1 MKKYISISLLFGFL
15 IVYSQNNT
23 IGSLE
28 FLDPAMEELIDENA
42 QIELLAEGFDW
53 AEGPVWVDRLNGVLF
68 SDVPNNKVYMWNEK
82 KGLSIFLEPSGMTNY
97 SPTNKT
103 DGSNGL
109 ALDKNGNL
117 ILCQHGDRTIARLKK
132 WNFKKPSFDIIV
144 EKYEGKRLNSP
155 NDLVFDK
162 SGSIYFTDPPYGLK
176 IQDDDPLKELNFNG
190 IYRWSESKGI
200 ELLSKSMKRP
210 NGIILSKDEKTVYVG
225 NSDKDNNVIIAFDN
239 DKNGLV
245 NERVF
250 FDGNKLSKNRVGLF
264 DGLKLHSSGIIF
276 TTGPGGVLLLDSKG
290 KHLGTIMPGKATA
303 NCAFDSNESYLY
315 LTSDNVL
322 ARIKLKS

>member
-1 MKKYISISLLFGFL
+1 M
-15 IVYSQNNT
+15 
-23 IGSLE
+23 
-28 FLDPAMEELIDENA
+28 
-42 QIELLAEGFDW
+42 
-53 AEGPVWVDRLNGVLF
+53 
-68 SDVPNNKVYMWNEK
+68 
-82 KGLSIFLEPSGMTNY
+82 
-97 SPTNKT
+97 
-103 DGSNGL
+103 
-109 ALDKNGNL
+109 
-117 ILCQHGDRTIARLKK
+117 CQHGDRTVARLKK
-132 WNFKKPSFDIIV
+132 WNFKNPSFDIIV

-210 NGIILSKDEKTVYVG
+210 NGIILSEDEKTVYVG

-303 NCAFDSNESYLY
+303 NCAFDSDESYLY

>member
-1 MKKYISISLLFGFL
+1 MLGFL
-15 IVYSQNNT
+15 VLQSQKT
-23 IGSLE
+23 KIGSLE
-28 FLDPAMEELIDENA
+28 FLDPRMEELIDKNA
-42 QIELLAEGFDW
+42 KIELLAEGFDW

-68 SDVPNNKVYMWNEK
+68 SDVPNNKVYMWNEE

-97 SPTNKT
+97 SPTNKL

-210 NGIILSKDEKTVYVG
+210 NGIILSEDEKTVYVG

-239 DKNGLV
+239 EKNGLV

-303 NCAFDSNESYLY
+303 NCAFDSDESYLY

>member
-1 MKKYISISLLFGFL
+1 MKKYISIPLIFGFL
-15 IVYSQNNT
+15 IMYSQNNT

-82 KGLSIFLEPSGMTNY
+82 KGLSIFIEPSGMTNY
-97 SPTNKT
+97 SPTNKS

-132 WNFKKPSFDIIV
+132 WNFKKPSFDVIV

-210 NGIILSKDEKTVYVG
+210 NGIILSEDEKTVYVG
-225 NSDKDNNVIIAFDN
+225 NSDKNNNVIIAFDN

-303 NCAFDSNESYLY
+303 NCAFDSDESYLY

>member
-1 MKKYISISLLFGFL
+1 MLSFL
-15 IVYSQNNT
+15 VLQSQKT
-23 IGSLE
+23 KIGSLE
-28 FLDPAMEELIDENA
+28 FLDPRMEDLIDKNA
-42 QIELLAEGFDW
+42 KIELLAEGFDW

-117 ILCQHGDRTIARLKK
+117 ILCQHGDRTVSRLKK

-210 NGIILSKDEKTVYVG
+210 NGIILSEDEKTVYVG

-239 DKNGLV
+239 NKNGLV

-303 NCAFDSNESYLY
+303 NCAFDSDESYLY

>member
-1 MKKYISISLLFGFL
+1 MLGFL
-15 IVYSQNNT
+15 VLQSQKT
-23 IGSLE
+23 KIGSLE
-28 FLDPAMEELIDENA
+28 FLDPRMEDLIDKNA
-42 QIELLAEGFDW
+42 KIELLAEGFDW
-53 AEGPVWVDRLNGVLF
+53 AEGPVWVERLNGVLF

-82 KGLSIFLEPSGMTNY
+82 KGLSIFIEPSGMTNY
-97 SPTNKT
+97 SPTNKS

-117 ILCQHGDRTIARLKK
+117 ILCQHGDRTVARLKN
-132 WNFKKPSFDIIV
+132 WNFKKSSFDIIV

-210 NGIILSKDEKTVYVG
+210 NGIILSEDEKTVYVG

-239 DKNGLV
+239 DKNRLV

-303 NCAFDSNESYLY
+303 NCAFDSDESYLY

>member
-117 ILCQHGDRTIARLKK
+117 ILCQHGDRTVARLKK

-210 NGIILSKDEKTVYVG
+210 NGIILSEDEKTVYVG

-239 DKNGLV
+239 NKNGLV

-303 NCAFDSNESYLY
+303 NCAFDSDESYLY

>member
-1 MKKYISISLLFGFL
+1 MKKYISIFLLFGFL
-15 IVYSQNNT
+15 ILHSQKNT

-28 FLDPAMEELIDENA
+28 FLDPEMEKLIDKNA
-42 QIELLAEGFDW
+42 KIELLADGFGW
-53 AEGPVWVDRLNGVLF
+53 AEGPVWVDKLDGVLF
-68 SDVPNNKVYMWNEK
+68 SDVPNNKVYMWNENE
-82 KGLSIFLEPSGMTNY
+82 GLSIFLEPSGMTNY
-97 SPTNKT
+97 SPTSKT

-109 ALDKNGNL
+109 ALDSKGNL
-117 ILCQHGDRTIARLKK
+117 ILCQHGDRRVARLKYS
-132 WNFKKPSFDIIV
+132 NFKSPSFEIIV
-144 EKYEGKRLNSP
+144 DNYRGKRLNSP

-176 IQDDDPLKELNFNG
+176 MKDDDTLKELNFNG
-190 IYRWSESKGI
+190 IYKWSVLKGI
-200 ELLSKSMKRP
+200 ELLSISMKRP

-239 DKNGLV
+239 DNGLK
-245 NERVF
+245 NERIF
-250 FDGNKLSKNRVGLF
+250 FDGNKLSKSRIGLF

-276 TTGPGGVLLLDSKG
+276 TTGPGGVLLLDPKG

-303 NCAFDSNESYLY
+303 NCAFDSDESYLY

>member
-1 MKKYISISLLFGFL
+1 MKKYISISLIFGFL

-68 SDVPNNKVYMWNEK
+68 SDVPNNKVYIWNEK

-117 ILCQHGDRTIARLKK
+117 ILCQHGDRTLARLKN

-210 NGIILSKDEKTVYVG
+210 NGIILSEDEKTVYVG

-239 DKNGLV
+239 DKNRLV

-303 NCAFDSNESYLY
+303 NCAFDSDESYLY

>member
-1 MKKYISISLLFGFL
+1 MKKYISISLLFSFL
-15 IVYSQNNT
+15 ILHSQKNT

-28 FLDPAMEELIDENA
+28 FLDPEMEKLIDKNTK
-42 QIELLAEGFDW
+42 IELLADGFGW
-53 AEGPVWVDRLNGVLF
+53 AEGPVWVDKLGGVLF
-68 SDVPNNKVYMWNEK
+68 SDVPNNKVYMWNENE
-82 KGLSIFLEPSGMTNY
+82 GLSIFLEPSGMTNY
-97 SPTNKT
+97 SPTSKT

-109 ALDKNGNL
+109 ALDSKGNL
-117 ILCQHGDRTIARLKK
+117 ILCQHGDRRVARLKYS
-132 WNFKKPSFDIIV
+132 NFKSPSFEIIV
-144 EKYEGKRLNSP
+144 DNYRGKRLNSP

-176 IQDDDPLKELNFNG
+176 MKDDDTLKELNFNG
-190 IYRWSESKGI
+190 IYKWSKSKGI
-200 ELLSKSMKRP
+200 ELLSISMKRP

-239 DKNGLV
+239 DNGLK
-245 NERVF
+245 NERIF
-250 FDGNKLSKNRVGLF
+250 FDGNKLSKSRIGLF

-303 NCAFDSNESYLY
+303 NCAFDSDESYLY

>member
-1 MKKYISISLLFGFL
+1 MKKYISIFLLFGFL
-15 IVYSQNNT
+15 ILHSQKNT

-28 FLDPAMEELIDENA
+28 FLDPEMEKLIDKNA
-42 QIELLAEGFDW
+42 KIELLADGFGW
-53 AEGPVWVDRLNGVLF
+53 AEGPVWVDKLDGVLF
-68 SDVPNNKVYMWNEK
+68 SDVPNNKVYMWNENE
-82 KGLSIFLEPSGMTNY
+82 GLSIFLEPSGMTNY
-97 SPTNKT
+97 SPTSKT

-109 ALDKNGNL
+109 ALDLKGNL
-117 ILCQHGDRTIARLKK
+117 ILCQHGDRRVARLKH
-132 WNFKKPSFDIIV
+132 WNFKSPSFEIIV
-144 EKYEGKRLNSP
+144 DNYRGKRLNSP

-176 IQDDDPLKELNFNG
+176 MKDDDTLKELNFNG
-190 IYRWSESKGI
+190 IYKWSESKGI
-200 ELLSKSMKRP
+200 ELLSISMKRP

-225 NSDKDNNVIIAFDN
+225 NSDKDNNV
-239 DKNGLV
+239 NGLK
-245 NERVF
+245 NERIF
-250 FDGNKLSKNRVGLF
+250 FDGNKLSKNRIGLF

-276 TTGPGGVLLLDSKG
+276 TTGPGGVLLLDPKG

-303 NCAFDSNESYLY
+303 NCTFDSDESYLY

>member
-1 MKKYISISLLFGFL
+1 MLGFL
-15 IVYSQNNT
+15 VLQSQKT
-23 IGSLE
+23 KIGSLE
-28 FLDPAMEELIDENA
+28 FLDPRMEDLIDKNA
-42 QIELLAEGFDW
+42 KIELLAEGFDW

-82 KGLSIFLEPSGMTNY
+82 KGLSIFIEPSGMTNY
-97 SPTNKT
+97 SPTNKS

-132 WNFKKPSFDIIV
+132 WNFKNPSFDIIV

-210 NGIILSKDEKTVYVG
+210 NGIILSEDEKTVYVG

-239 DKNGLV
+239 NKNGLV

-303 NCAFDSNESYLY
+303 NCAFDSDESYLY

>member
-1 MKKYISISLLFGFL
+1 MNDKS
-15 IVYSQNNT
+15 
-23 IGSLE
+23 
-28 FLDPAMEELIDENA
+28 
-42 QIELLAEGFDW
+42 
-53 AEGPVWVDRLNGVLF
+53 F
-68 SDVPNNKVYMWNEK
+68 SNK
-82 KGLSIFLEPSGMTNY
+82 
-97 SPTNKT
+97 KT

-109 ALDKNGNL
+109 ALDKNGKL
-117 ILCQHGDRTIARLKK
+117 ILCQHGDRTVARLEK

-200 ELLSKSMKRP
+200 ELLSKSMNRP

-239 DKNGLV
+239 DKM
-245 NERVF
+245 
-250 FDGNKLSKNRVGLF
+250 D
-264 DGLKLHSSGIIF
+264 
-276 TTGPGGVLLLDSKG
+276 
-290 KHLGTIMPGKATA
+290 
-303 NCAFDSNESYLY
+303 
-315 LTSDNVL
+315 
-322 ARIKLKS
+322 

>member
-1 MKKYISISLLFGFL
+1 MKKYISISLIFGFL
-15 IVYSQNNT
+15 ILYSQNNT

-28 FLDPAMEELIDENA
+28 FLDPAMEELIDEDA

-82 KGLSIFLEPSGMTNY
+82 KGLSIFIEPSGMTNY
-97 SPTNKT
+97 SPTNKS

-117 ILCQHGDRTIARLKK
+117 ILCQHGDRTVARLKK

-225 NSDKDNNVIIAFDN
+225 NSDKDNNVILAFDN

-250 FDGNKLSKNRVGLF
+250 FDGNNLSKNRVGLF

-303 NCAFDSNESYLY
+303 NCAFDSDESYLY

>member
-1 MKKYISISLLFGFL
+1 MLGFL
-15 IVYSQNNT
+15 VLQSQKT
-23 IGSLE
+23 KIGSLE
-28 FLDPAMEELIDENA
+28 FLDPRMEDLIDKNA
-42 QIELLAEGFDW
+42 KIELLAEGFDW

-68 SDVPNNKVYMWNEK
+68 SDVPNNKVYMWNEE

-97 SPTNKT
+97 SPTNKL

-210 NGIILSKDEKTVYVG
+210 NGIILSEDEKTVYVG

-239 DKNGLV
+239 NKNGLV

-303 NCAFDSNESYLY
+303 NCAFDSDESYLY

>member
-1 MKKYISISLLFGFL
+1 MKQYISISLLFSFL
-15 IVYSQNNT
+15 ILYSQKNT

-28 FLDPAMEELIDENA
+28 FLDPEMEKLIDKNA
-42 QIELLAEGFDW
+42 KIELLADGFGW
-53 AEGPVWVDRLNGVLF
+53 AEGPVWVDKLDGVLF
-68 SDVPNNKVYMWNEK
+68 SDVPNNKVYMWNENE
-82 KGLSIFLEPSGMTNY
+82 GLSVFLEPSGMTNY
-97 SPTNKT
+97 SPTSKT

-109 ALDKNGNL
+109 ALDSKGNL
-117 ILCQHGDRTIARLKK
+117 ILCQHGDRTVARLKH
-132 WNFKKPSFDIIV
+132 WNFKSPSFEIIV
-144 EKYEGKRLNSP
+144 DNYRGKRLNSP

-176 IQDDDPLKELNFNG
+176 MKDDDTLKELNFNG
-190 IYRWSESKGI
+190 IYKWSKSKGI
-200 ELLSKSMKRP
+200 ELLSISMKRP

-239 DKNGLV
+239 DNGLK
-245 NERVF
+245 NERIF
-250 FDGNKLSKNRVGLF
+250 FDGNKLSKSRIGLF

-276 TTGPGGVLLLDSKG
+276 TTGPGGVLLLDPKG

-303 NCAFDSNESYLY
+303 NCTFDSDESYLY

-322 ARIKLKS
+322 ARIKLK

>member
-1 MKKYISISLLFGFL
+1 MLGFL
-15 IVYSQNNT
+15 VLQSQKT
-23 IGSLE
+23 KIGSLE
-28 FLDPAMEELIDENA
+28 FLDPRMEDLIDKNA
-42 QIELLAEGFDW
+42 KIELLAEGFDW
-53 AEGPVWVDRLNGVLF
+53 AEGPVWVERLNGVLF

-117 ILCQHGDRTIARLKK
+117 ILCQHGDRTVARLKK

-210 NGIILSKDEKTVYVG
+210 NGIILSEDEKTVYVG

-239 DKNGLV
+239 DKNRLV

>member
-1 MKKYISISLLFGFL
+1 MLGFL
-15 IVYSQNNT
+15 VLQSQKT
-23 IGSLE
+23 KIGSLE
-28 FLDPAMEELIDENA
+28 FLDPRMEDLIDKNA
-42 QIELLAEGFDW
+42 KIELLAEGFDW

-82 KGLSIFLEPSGMTNY
+82 KGLSIFIEPSGMTNY
-97 SPTNKT
+97 SPTNKS

-132 WNFKKPSFDIIV
+132 WNFKNPSFDIIV

-210 NGIILSKDEKTVYVG
+210 NGIILSEDEKTVYVG
-225 NSDKDNNVIIAFDN
+225 NSDKNNNVIIAFDN

-303 NCAFDSNESYLY
+303 NCAFDSDESYLY

>member
-1 MKKYISISLLFGFL
+1 MLSFL
-15 IVYSQNNT
+15 VLQSQKT
-23 IGSLE
+23 KIGSLE
-28 FLDPAMEELIDENA
+28 FLDPRMEDLIDKNA
-42 QIELLAEGFDW
+42 KIELLAEGFDW

-117 ILCQHGDRTIARLKK
+117 ILCQHGDRTVARLKK

-210 NGIILSKDEKTVYVG
+210 NGIILSEDEKTVYVG

-239 DKNGLV
+239 NKNGLV

-303 NCAFDSNESYLY
+303 NCAFDSDESYLY

>member
-1 MKKYISISLLFGFL
+1 MLGFL
-15 IVYSQNNT
+15 VLQSQKT
-23 IGSLE
+23 KIGSLE
-28 FLDPAMEELIDENA
+28 FLDPRMEDLIDKNA
-42 QIELLAEGFDW
+42 KIELLAEGFDW
-53 AEGPVWVDRLNGVLF
+53 AEGPVWVERLNGVLF

-82 KGLSIFLEPSGMTNY
+82 KGLSIFIEPSGMTNY
-97 SPTNKT
+97 SPTNKS

-132 WNFKKPSFDIIV
+132 WNFKNPSFDIIV

-190 IYRWSESKGI
+190 IYRWSKSKGI

-210 NGIILSKDEKTVYVG
+210 NGIILSEDEKTVYVG

-239 DKNGLV
+239 DKNRLV

-303 NCAFDSNESYLY
+303 NCAFDSDESYLY

>member
-1 MKKYISISLLFGFL
+1 MKKYLSICLMLGFL
-15 IVYSQNNT
+15 VLQSQKT
-23 IGSLE
+23 KIGSLE
-28 FLDPAMEELIDENA
+28 FLDPRMEELIDKNA
-42 QIELLAEGFDW
+42 KIELLAEGFDW

-68 SDVPNNKVYMWNEK
+68 SDVPNNKVYMWNEE

-97 SPTNKT
+97 SPTNKL

-210 NGIILSKDEKTVYVG
+210 NGIILSEDEKTVYVG

-239 DKNGLV
+239 EKNGLV

-303 NCAFDSNESYLY
+303 NCAFDSDESYLY

>member
-1 MKKYISISLLFGFL
+1 MKKYISIFLFFGFL
-15 IVYSQNNT
+15 ILHSQKNT

-28 FLDPAMEELIDENA
+28 FLDPEMEKLIDKNA
-42 QIELLAEGFDW
+42 KIELLADGFGW
-53 AEGPVWVDRLNGVLF
+53 AEGPVWVDKLDGVLF
-68 SDVPNNKVYMWNEK
+68 SDVPNNKVYMWNENE
-82 KGLSIFLEPSGMTNY
+82 GLSIFLEPSGMTNY

-109 ALDKNGNL
+109 ALDSKGNL
-117 ILCQHGDRTIARLKK
+117 ILCQHGDRRVARLKYS
-132 WNFKKPSFDIIV
+132 NFKSPSFEIIV
-144 EKYEGKRLNSP
+144 DNYRGKRLNSP

-176 IQDDDPLKELNFNG
+176 MKDDDTLKELNFNG
-190 IYRWSESKGI
+190 IYKWSKSKGI
-200 ELLSKSMKRP
+200 ELLSISMKRP

-225 NSDKDNNVIIAFDN
+225 NSDKDNNVIMAFDN
-239 DKNGLV
+239 VNGLK
-245 NERVF
+245 NERIF
-250 FDGNKLSKNRVGLF
+250 FDGNKLSKNRIGLF

-276 TTGPGGVLLLDSKG
+276 TTGPGGVLLLDPKG

-303 NCAFDSNESYLY
+303 NCAFDSDESYLY

>member
-1 MKKYISISLLFGFL
+1 MKKYISISLIFGFL

-68 SDVPNNKVYMWNEK
+68 SDVPNNKVYIWNEK

-97 SPTNKT
+97 SPTNKS

-117 ILCQHGDRTIARLKK
+117 ILCQHGDRTVARLKK

-210 NGIILSKDEKTVYVG
+210 NGIILSEDEKTVYVG

-303 NCAFDSNESYLY
+303 NCAFDSDESYLY

>member
-1 MKKYISISLLFGFL
+1 MLSFL
-15 IVYSQNNT
+15 VLQSQKT
-23 IGSLE
+23 KIGSLE
-28 FLDPAMEELIDENA
+28 FLDPRMEDLIDKNA
-42 QIELLAEGFDW
+42 KIELLAEGFDW

-68 SDVPNNKVYMWNEK
+68 SDVPNNKVYMWNEE

-97 SPTNKT
+97 SPTNKL

-210 NGIILSKDEKTVYVG
+210 NGIILSEDEKTVYVG

-239 DKNGLV
+239 EKNGLV

-250 FDGNKLSKNRVGLF
+250 FDCNKLSKNRVGLF

-303 NCAFDSNESYLY
+303 NCAFDSDESYLY

>member
-117 ILCQHGDRTIARLKK
+117 ILCQHGDRTVARLKK

-303 NCAFDSNESYLY
+303 NCAFDSDESYLY

>member
-1 MKKYISISLLFGFL
+1 MKKYISIFLLFGFL
-15 IVYSQNNT
+15 ILHSQKNT

-28 FLDPAMEELIDENA
+28 FLDPEMEKLVDKNA
-42 QIELLAEGFDW
+42 KIELLADGFGW
-53 AEGPVWVDRLNGVLF
+53 AEGPVWVDKLDGVLF
-68 SDVPNNKVYMWNEK
+68 SDVPNNKVYMWNENE
-82 KGLSIFLEPSGMTNY
+82 GLSIFLEPSGMTNY

-109 ALDKNGNL
+109 ALDSKGNL
-117 ILCQHGDRTIARLKK
+117 ILCQHGDRRVARLKYS
-132 WNFKKPSFDIIV
+132 NFKSPSFEIIV
-144 EKYEGKRLNSP
+144 DNYRGKRLNSP

-176 IQDDDPLKELNFNG
+176 MKDDDTLKELNFNG
-190 IYRWSESKGI
+190 IFKWSESKGI
-200 ELLSKSMKRP
+200 ELLSISMKRP

-239 DKNGLV
+239 DNGLK
-245 NERVF
+245 NERIF
-250 FDGNKLSKNRVGLF
+250 FDGNKLSKSRIGLF

-276 TTGPGGVLLLDSKG
+276 TTGPGGVLLLDPEG

-303 NCAFDSNESYLY
+303 NCTFDSDESYLY

>member
-1 MKKYISISLLFGFL
+1 MKKYISIFILFGFL
-15 IVYSQNNT
+15 ILHSQKNT

-28 FLDPAMEELIDENA
+28 FLDPEMEKLIDKNA
-42 QIELLAEGFDW
+42 KIELLADGFGW
-53 AEGPVWVDRLNGVLF
+53 AEGPVWGDKLDGVLF
-68 SDVPNNKVYMWNEK
+68 SDVPNNKVYMWNENE
-82 KGLSIFLEPSGMTNY
+82 GLSIFLEPSGMTNY
-97 SPTNKT
+97 SPTSKT

-109 ALDKNGNL
+109 ALDLKGNL
-117 ILCQHGDRTIARLKK
+117 ILCQHGDRRVARLKYS
-132 WNFKKPSFDIIV
+132 NFKSPSFEIIV
-144 EKYEGKRLNSP
+144 DNYRGKRLNSP

-176 IQDDDPLKELNFNG
+176 MKDDDTLKELNFNG
-190 IYRWSESKGI
+190 IYKWSESKGI
-200 ELLSKSMKRP
+200 ELLSISMKRP

-239 DKNGLV
+239 DNGLK
-245 NERVF
+245 NERIF
-250 FDGNKLSKNRVGLF
+250 FDGNKLSKSRVGLF

-276 TTGPGGVLLLDSKG
+276 TTGPGGVLLLDPKG
-290 KHLGTIMPGKATA
+290 KHLGTIMPGNATA
-303 NCAFDSNESYLY
+303 NCAFDSDESYLY

>member
-1 MKKYISISLLFGFL
+1 MLSFL
-15 IVYSQNNT
+15 VLQSQKT
-23 IGSLE
+23 KIGSLE
-28 FLDPAMEELIDENA
+28 FLDPRMEELIDKNA
-42 QIELLAEGFDW
+42 KIELLAEGFDW
-53 AEGPVWVDRLNGVLF
+53 AEGPVWVERLNGVLF

-82 KGLSIFLEPSGMTNY
+82 KGLSIFIEPSGMTNY
-97 SPTNKT
+97 SPTNKS

-210 NGIILSKDEKTVYVG
+210 NGIILSEDEKTVYVG

-239 DKNGLV
+239 NKNGLV

-303 NCAFDSNESYLY
+303 NCAFDSDESYLY

>member
-1 MKKYISISLLFGFL
+1 MLGFL
-15 IVYSQNNT
+15 VLQSQKT
-23 IGSLE
+23 KIGSLE
-28 FLDPAMEELIDENA
+28 FLDPRMEDLIDKNA
-42 QIELLAEGFDW
+42 KIELLAEGFDW
-53 AEGPVWVDRLNGVLF
+53 AEGPVWVERLNGVLF

-82 KGLSIFLEPSGMTNY
+82 KGLSIFIEPSGMTNY
-97 SPTNKT
+97 SPTNKS

-210 NGIILSKDEKTVYVG
+210 NGIILSEDEKTVYVG

-239 DKNGLV
+239 NKNGLV

-303 NCAFDSNESYLY
+303 NCAFDSDESYLY

>member
-1 MKKYISISLLFGFL
+1 MKKYISISLIFGFL

-68 SDVPNNKVYMWNEK
+68 SDVPKNKVYMWNEK

-117 ILCQHGDRTIARLKK
+117 ILCQHGDRTVARLKN
-132 WNFKKPSFDIIV
+132 WNFKKSSFDIIV

-210 NGIILSKDEKTVYVG
+210 NGIILSEDEKTVYVG

-239 DKNGLV
+239 NKNGLV

-303 NCAFDSNESYLY
+303 NCAFDSDESYLY

>member
-1 MKKYISISLLFGFL
+1 MKKYLSICLMISFL
-15 IVYSQNNT
+15 VLQSQKT
-23 IGSLE
+23 KIGSLE
-28 FLDPAMEELIDENA
+28 FLDPRMEELIDKNA
-42 QIELLAEGFDW
+42 KIELLAEGFDW

-97 SPTNKT
+97 SPTNKS

-117 ILCQHGDRTIARLKK
+117 ILCQHGDRTVARLKN

-155 NDLVFDK
+155 NDLVFDN

-176 IQDDDPLKELNFNG
+176 IQDDDPLKELDFNG

-210 NGIILSKDEKTVYVG
+210 NGIILSEDEKTVYVG

-239 DKNGLV
+239 KDGLV

-250 FDGNKLSKNRVGLF
+250 FDGNNLSKNRVGLF

-303 NCAFDSNESYLY
+303 NCAFDSDESYLY

>member
-1 MKKYISISLLFGFL
+1 MKKYISIFILFGFL
-15 IVYSQNNT
+15 ILHSQKNT

-28 FLDPAMEELIDENA
+28 FLDPEMEKLIDKNA
-42 QIELLAEGFDW
+42 KIELLADGFGW
-53 AEGPVWVDRLNGVLF
+53 AEGPVWVDKLDGVLF
-68 SDVPNNKVYMWNEK
+68 SDVPNNKVYMWNENE
-82 KGLSIFLEPSGMTNY
+82 GLSIFLEPSGMTNY
-97 SPTNKT
+97 SPTSKT

-109 ALDKNGNL
+109 ALDSKGNL
-117 ILCQHGDRTIARLKK
+117 ILCQHGDRRVARLKYS
-132 WNFKKPSFDIIV
+132 NFKSPSFEIIV
-144 EKYEGKRLNSP
+144 DNYRGKRLNSP

-176 IQDDDPLKELNFNG
+176 MKDDDTLKELNFNG
-190 IYRWSESKGI
+190 IYKWSESKGI
-200 ELLSKSMKRP
+200 ELLSISMKRP

-239 DKNGLV
+239 DNGLK
-245 NERVF
+245 NERIF
-250 FDGNKLSKNRVGLF
+250 FDGNKLSKSRIGLF

-276 TTGPGGVLLLDSKG
+276 TTGPGGVLLLDPKG
-290 KHLGTIMPGKATA
+290 KHLGTIMPGTATA
-303 NCAFDSNESYLY
+303 NCAFDSDESYLY